1 MRANSIRIAAV
12 MATVFFAIGL
22 ATIGQS
28 LEAGPPDMDQEFREG
43 QVVSMDTTG
52 DTIAIREYNGVNT
65 YQLSPTGRQD
75 LDAEQIKPGDKVRFK
90 VYGVWGLAYQF
101 WRQ

>member
-1 MRANSIRIAAV
+1 
-12 MATVFFAIGL
+12 MATVLFAIGL

-75 LDAEQIKPGDKVRFK
+75 LAAEQIKPGDKVRFK
-90 VYGVWGLAYQF
+90 AYGVWGLAYQF
-101 WRQ
+101 WRL

>member
-28 LEAGPPDMDQEFREG
+28 LEAAPPDMDQEFREG

>member
-1 MRANSIRIAAV
+1 
-12 MATVFFAIGL
+12 MATVLFAIGL
-22 ATIGQS
+22 ATMGQS

-75 LDAEQIKPGDKVRFK
+75 LAAEQIKPGDKVRFK
-90 VYGVWGLAYQF
+90 AYGVWGLAYQF
-101 WRQ
+101 WRL

>member
-1 MRANSIRIAAV
+1 
-12 MATVFFAIGL
+12 
-22 ATIGQS
+22 
-28 LEAGPPDMDQEFREG
+28 MDQEFREG
-43 QVVSMDTTG
+43 QVVSLDTTG

-101 WRQ
+101 WRL

>member
-1 MRANSIRIAAV
+1 
-12 MATVFFAIGL
+12 
-22 ATIGQS
+22 
-28 LEAGPPDMDQEFREG
+28 MDQEFREG

-75 LDAEQIKPGDKVRFK
+75 LAAEQIKPGDKVRFK
-90 VYGVWGLAYQF
+90 AYGVWGLAYQF
-101 WRQ
+101 WRL

>member
-1 MRANSIRIAAV
+1 
-12 MATVFFAIGL
+12 MATVLFAIGL

-43 QVVSMDTTG
+43 QVMSIDKTG
-52 DTIAIREYNGVNT
+52 DTIVIREYNGVNS

-75 LDAEQIKPGDKVRFK
+75 LDTEHIKPGDRVRFK
-90 VYGVWGLAYQF
+90 VYGVWGVAYQF
-101 WRQ
+101 WRL

>member
-1 MRANSIRIAAV
+1 
-12 MATVFFAIGL
+12 MATVLFAIGL

-43 QVVSMDTTG
+43 QVMSIDKTG
-52 DTIAIREYNGVNT
+52 DTIVIREYNGVNT

-75 LDAEQIKPGDKVRFK
+75 LDTEHIKPGDRARFK
-90 VYGVWGLAYQF
+90 VYGVWGVAYQF
-101 WRQ
+101 WRL

>member
-12 MATVFFAIGL
+12 MATVLFAIGL

-75 LDAEQIKPGDKVRFK
+75 LAAEQIKPGDKVRFK
-90 VYGVWGLAYQF
+90 AYGVWGLAYQF
-101 WRQ
+101 WRL

>member
-1 MRANSIRIAAV
+1 
-12 MATVFFAIGL
+12 MATVLFAIGL

-43 QVVSMDTTG
+43 QVMSIDKTG
-52 DTIAIREYNGVNT
+52 DTIVIREYNGVNT

-75 LDAEQIKPGDKVRFK
+75 LDTEHIKPCDRARFK
-90 VYGVWGLAYQF
+90 VYGVWGVAYQF
-101 WRQ
+101 WRL

>member
-1 MRANSIRIAAV
+1 
-12 MATVFFAIGL
+12 MATVLFAIGL

-43 QVVSMDTTG
+43 QVMSIDKTG
-52 DTIAIREYNGVNT
+52 DTIVIREYNGVNT

-75 LDAEQIKPGDKVRFK
+75 LDTEHIKPGDRVRFK
-90 VYGVWGLAYQF
+90 VYGVWGVAYQF
-101 WRQ
+101 WRL

>member
-1 MRANSIRIAAV
+1 MRAISIRIAALV
-12 MATVFFAIGL
+12 ATVLFGIGL

-28 LEAGPPDMDQEFREG
+28 LEAGLADIDQEYREG
-43 QVVSMDTTG
+43 QVVSIDKSG

-75 LDAEQIKPGDKVRFK
+75 VDSEHIKPGDGVRFK
-90 VYGVWGLAYQF
+90 VYGVWGVAYQF

>member
-1 MRANSIRIAAV
+1 MRGNSIRIAAV
-12 MATVFFAIGL
+12 MAIVLFAIGL
-22 ATIGQS
+22 ATFGQS

-75 LDAEQIKPGDKVRFK
+75 LAAEQIKPGDKVRFK
-90 VYGVWGLAYQF
+90 AYGVWGLAYQF
-101 WRQ
+101 WRL

>member
-1 MRANSIRIAAV
+1 MRGNSIRIAAV
-12 MATVFFAIGL
+12 MATVLFAIGL
-22 ATIGQS
+22 ATMGQS

-75 LDAEQIKPGDKVRFK
+75 LAAEQIKPGDKVRFK

-101 WRQ
+101 WRL